1 VKESIANEYVSKEIL
16 NRELEKTEQVEILN
30 LILSQKL
37 KAEKGLTFDILSN
50 RILTS
55 NDIWLNP
62 KYITP

>member
-1 VKESIANEYVSKEIL
+1 MKKVERAEI
-16 NRELEKTEQVEILN
+16 IN
-30 LILSQKL
+30 LLISQKL